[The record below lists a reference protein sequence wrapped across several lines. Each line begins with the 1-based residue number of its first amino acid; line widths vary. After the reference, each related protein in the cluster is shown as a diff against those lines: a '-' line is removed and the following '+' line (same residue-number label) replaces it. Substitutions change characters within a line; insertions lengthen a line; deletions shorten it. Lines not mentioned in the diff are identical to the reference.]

1 MSAVPPPDISFEQAM
16 ERLEEI
22 VSSMESDRMPL
33 DEMVGSYE
41 EGMTLLQ
48 VCRQRIETA
57 RQRIELI
64 HLKADGK
71 AELAAFEPGKDDS
84 AENKP
89 RPSAPAARRR
99 PAAPSR
105 PESSGGGDEIRLF

>member
-1 MSAVPPPDISFEQAM
+1 MSAPPPDISFEQAM
-16 ERLEEI
+16 DRLEEI

-41 EGMTLLQ
+41 EGMSLLH

-64 HLKADGK
+64 NMKGDGK

-84 AENKP
+84 AEDKP

-99 PAAPSR
+99 PAPAR
-105 PESSGGGDEIRLF
+105 PESSGGSDEIRLF